1 MTLPERPK
9 IPSGGIEIEE
19 DKKGGMKMPSGSMM
33 GYIIMAVIAI
43 VASFAVNYFFAVPK
57 TGIESFKTEVNA
69 KVDALSSD
77 LRASTSSIKTNLES
91 TIPNSIDTKINSAL
105 NNVQTRLNT
114 VEGQITTAKDNSTT
128 AVTNASQAMVL
139 LNSIQGDIE
148 TIQAD
153 IASHKIA
160 IQALQPT
167 GNVTLSTLNTSLTE
181 ALAKIT
187 ILESKVTNLQST
199 VTYLQ
204 TQSLLASI
212 TINTTSANYS
222 LATGVVNNV
231 PLSLTNSSDSS
242 INIPMKFVMTT
253 SGSVVITGVA
263 MTNATVS
270 VSGTTVTCYITI
282 TVPANS
288 TLSSSIPT
296 AISYTGTSPNTWT
309 GVWSKQ

>member
-1 MTLPERPK
+1 MTMPERPK
-9 IPSGGIEIEE
+9 IPSGNVIIEE
-19 DKKGGMKMPSGSMM
+19 DKKGGMKIPSGSMM
-33 GYIIMAVIAI
+33 GYVIVAIIAI
-43 VASFAVNYFFAVPK
+43 VASFGVTYFFGVSK
-57 TGIESFKTEVNA
+57 SGVQTFQSEVNA
-69 KVDALSSD
+69 KIDALSSD

-139 LNSIQGDIE
+139 LNSIQDDIE

-153 IASHKIA
+153 IASHKVA

-167 GNVTLSTLNTSLTE
+167 GNVTLTTLNTSLTE
-181 ALAKIT
+181 ASAKIT
-187 ILESKVTNLQST
+187 VLESKVTSLQAT

-204 TQSLLASI
+204 TQALLASI
-212 TINTTSANYS
+212 TINTASANYS
-222 LATGVVNNV
+222 LATGVVNNI
-231 PLSLTNSSDSS
+231 PLSLTNSSDVS
-242 INIPMKFVMTT
+242 ISVPVKFVMTT
-253 SGSVVITGVA
+253 SGSVIITGAA
-263 MTNATVS
+263 MTGASVS
-270 VSGTTVTCYITI
+270 VSGTTVTYYITV